1 MWINGKYKEKLAC
14 VLNAT
19 SDDAGK
25 VLAVGSDGNFELVP
39 NTESVATPTAT
50 PNGGEVNVGSTVA
63 LSCATTGATIHYT
76 TDGSTPTSSSST
88 YSSAITISANT
99 TIKAIAVKNGLANSS
114 VMSKSFTVP
123 VVVTPVANPTGSA
136 VASGSTVELSC
147 ETTGASIYYTTNGD
161 TPTSSSTLYESA
173 IEITTGVTIK
183 AIGIKTGSANSSV
196 MSETYTIAE

>member
-39 NTESVATPTAT
+39 NTESVA
-50 PNGGEVNVGSTVA
+50 
-63 LSCATTGATIHYT
+63 
-76 TDGSTPTSSSST
+76 
-88 YSSAITISANT
+88 
-99 TIKAIAVKNGLANSS
+99 
-114 VMSKSFTVP
+114 
-123 VVVTPVANPTGSA
+123 TPVANPTGSA